1 MEKLLQQDNSTKQTH
16 IKKLSLAKV
25 AQYSFSG
32 PLPPPEVLQKY
43 ESACKG
49 SSNRIIKMAEN
60 QSKHRQQIE
69 KKVINSNI
77 ANEKVGMIFAF
88 ILTAIFII
96 SGATLILFDKQVA
109 GYLALFGVG
118 GFNAYNY
125 LTKRREEKNKSR
137 AKEAK

>member
-1 MEKLLQQDNSTKQTH
+1 
-16 IKKLSLAKV
+16 
-25 AQYSFSG
+25 
-32 PLPPPEVLQKY
+32 VLQKY